1 MSYVAIRVVAIWTNP
16 SHSGDVFITILSQ
29 GGPPLPRRH
38 WKNRDCPRRA
48 YDVLIGT
55 VPFFPGG
62 GGIRKLRWSIGGK
75 GKSGGIRIIYYVYAR
90 DAKIYLLLP
99 YKKSKQEDLTKE
111 QLKMLRDYVK
121 GGVL

>member
-1 MSYVAIRVVAIWTNP
+1 MELIETPIFTKKIVDLLSDDEYGELQWFLAINP
-16 SHSGDVFITILSQ
+16 EA
-29 GGPPLPRRH
+29 GP
-38 WKNRDCPRRA
+38 
-48 YDVLIGT
+48 VI
-55 VPFFPGG
+55 PGG

-90 DAKIYLLLP
+90 DAKIYLLLQ

-111 QLKMLRDYVK
+111 QLKMLHDYVK